1 MISPFTDLRV
11 GLSPNSSHE
20 TERDICGGTPRKDFI
35 PQEVEQTSL
44 LIVFSLEF
52 KGDGWSCSSHFEHT
66 RHKLEDEKLT
76 C

>member
-35 PQEVEQTSL
+35 PREVEQTSL

-52 KGDGWSCSSHFEHT
+52 KGEVGVAAVILST
-66 RHKLEDEKLT
+66 RGTSWRMKS
-76 C
+76 